1 MKIVTCVFPIT
12 LGRPLENAEK
22 MIEIAEK
29 NPGDVYLFPAYALSG
44 VSIAKISGLSSFK
57 EESEKALDKLCSYT
71 ENNKKVFVTAT
82 FTEGNIAIYDGD
94 VNKSGKFTKEKLTF
108 AISQSGNENADIM
121 LVPTAMP
128 SYPCIKNDVSEFCA
142 AISTEKKCVV
152 AVANSGYGESTA
164 DDVFKGFCGV
174 FKDGTI
180 TAFMSEDKPETVVA
194 AAEYDK
200 TTGIKYSRPKK
211 AAGKIPYYT
220 KNDTTLYVTDYA
232 LLQKEALYS
241 RAKFMGVKK
250 LFVEAEETSEG
261 YLALYILSETAKDL
275 KMKSEKVTVFTCSD
289 NIAALAR
296 KFGFSVISDLEG
308 SAREI
313 KAKILDRAEKEK
325 ALVVGTVTLSDLAYG
340 EISPLCETLCHY
352 NINATLPRTVLW
364 DEVKTVYKDAAETL
378 EKVSAVCEKEKDP
391 KTDLCDFWVYYFA
404 KHGMKSTDLL
414 NYALA
419 TFDEYDDD
427 VINGAFEFFKPAYIK
442 NQQIRSAEPEG
453 ANAVGFILPY
463 IPTDAVYDM

>member
-44 VSIAKISGLSSFK
+44 VSIAKISGLASFK

-108 AISQSGNENADIM
+108 AISQSGNENADVM

-194 AAEYDK
+194 SAEYDK

-211 AAGKIPYYT
+211 
-220 KNDTTLYVTDYA
+220 DTTLYVTDYA

-275 KMKSEKVTVFTCSD
+275 KMKSEKVTVFTFSD
-289 NIAALAR
+289 NIALLAR

-308 SAREI
+308 TAREI

-340 EISPLCETLCHY
+340 DIKPLCETLCHY

-364 DEVKTVYKDAAETL
+364 DEVKAVYKDDAETL

-427 VINGAFEFFKPAYIK
+427 VISEAFEFFKPAYIK

-463 IPTDAVYDM
+463 IPTDAVYDI